1 MTHPILR
8 GLAWGYHRL
17 IDAMALVS
25 ALSVLVMLVMVSG
38 DVISRQTGFGSW
50 RSTIPVVQ
58 VALLYFT
65 VMAAPWLVRER
76 AHVAVDSFV
85 GILPKRLARVILWG
99 VFALSVAAAGVASV
113 TSVIV
118 LEEAI
123 STGEQIIGGIIIPF
137 WLLVAP
143 LPLGYALVATEFARL
158 ALTGGSPYGDGV
170 EGL

>member
-1 MTHPILR
+1 MHPVLR
-8 GLAWGYHRL
+8 SLAWAYHRL

-25 ALSVLVMLVMVSG
+25 AFSVLVMLVMVSG

-58 VALLYFT
+58 VSLLYFT

-85 GILPKRLARVILWG
+85 SVLPRRLSQAILWV

-118 LEEAI
+118 LQEAI
-123 STGEQIIGGIIIPF
+123 LTGEQIIGGINIPF

-158 ALTGGSPYGDGV
+158 ALTGGSPYGEGV
-170 EGL
+170 GEGL